1 MENVLPKPYIPKL
14 SYLDGGII
22 NGFYCLLLAK
32 LYIRFKKHYVY
43 CLLQFAK
50 IDIILNLKNV
60 LDITK

>member
-1 MENVLPKPYIPKL
+1 MVFIVSFWLNCTYVL
-14 SYLDGGII
+14 
-22 NGFYCLLLAK
+22 
-32 LYIRFKKHYVY
+32 KKHYVY